1 MTLSI
6 KSAIISLSTQ
16 YNIMSKSK
24 TITRLPNIPVTITDD
39 TLVTPETYIR
49 IENAE
54 VTIPIATSK
63 WQTIRDR
70 FKTMAANNPES
81 QIFNYDMYLQREKN
95 HKLLF
100 IENVNSGGDFIL
112 NILDCDTNEV
122 YKFSLNNDIATIQS
136 KAAEEKKLR
145 YLEENKELIKERHRA
160 SYQRKKNLIAS
171 QETKIETV
179 NVQSA
184 PSDNVNIAS
193 QVPGEVL
200 TFLMSIVDHN
210 KLAEVQNRLKSIK
223 KEAQLLETVLNL
235 SGNN

>member
-1 MTLSI
+1 
-6 KSAIISLSTQ
+6 
-16 YNIMSKSK
+16 MSKSK
-24 TITRLPNIPVTITDD
+24 TITRLPNIPVSITDD
-39 TLVTPETYIR
+39 YLVTPEIYIR
-49 IENAE
+49 FENTEA
-54 VTIPIATSK
+54 TIPIATSK

-70 FKTMAANNPES
+70 FKTMVANNPEA
-81 QIFNYDMYLQREKN
+81 QIFNYDMYLEREKN

-100 IENVNSGGDFIL
+100 IENVNSGGDFIF
-112 NILDCDTNEV
+112 NVLDCDKNKV

-136 KAAEEKKLR
+136 KAAEEKRLR
-145 YLEENKELIKERHRA
+145 YNEENKELIKERNRV
-160 SYQRKKNLIAS
+160 SYLKKKNQITS

-179 NVQSA
+179 NEQSV

-235 SGNN
+235 SGNI

>member
-1 MTLSI
+1 
-6 KSAIISLSTQ
+6 
-16 YNIMSKSK
+16 MSKSK

-63 WQTIRDR
+63 WQNIRDR
-70 FKTMAANNPES
+70 FKTMVANNPES
-81 QIFNYDMYLQREKN
+81 QIFNYDMYLEREKN

-100 IENVNSGGDFIL
+100 IENVNSGGDFVL
-112 NILDCDTNEV
+112 NILDCNTNEV

-136 KAAEEKKLR
+136 KAAEEKKMR
-145 YLEENKELIKERHRA
+145 YLEENKDIIKARHRA
-160 SYQRKKNLIAS
+160 SYLKKKNQKVT
-171 QETKIETV
+171 QEVKIETT
-179 NVQSA
+179 NVQPA
-184 PSDNVNIAS
+184 PNTNSNVAS

-235 SGNN
+235 SSNN

>member
-1 MTLSI
+1 
-6 KSAIISLSTQ
+6 
-16 YNIMSKSK
+16 MSKSK
-24 TITRLPNIPVTITDD
+24 TITRLPNIPVTITDEN
-39 TLVTPETYIR
+39 LVTPETYVR
-49 IENAE
+49 IENAK

-70 FKTMAANNPES
+70 FKTMIANNPES
-81 QIFNYDMYLQREKN
+81 QIFNYDTYLEREKN

-100 IENVNSGGDFIL
+100 IESVNSGGDFVF
-112 NILDCDTNEV
+112 NILDCNKNEV
-122 YKFSLNNDIATIQS
+122 HKFSLNNDIAIIQS

-145 YLEENKELIKERHRA
+145 YVEENKELIKERNRA
-160 SYQRKKNLIAS
+160 SYMRKKN
-171 QETKIETV
+171 QEVTQEVKTETV

-184 PSDNVNIAS
+184 PTTNSNIAS

-235 SGNN
+235 SSNN